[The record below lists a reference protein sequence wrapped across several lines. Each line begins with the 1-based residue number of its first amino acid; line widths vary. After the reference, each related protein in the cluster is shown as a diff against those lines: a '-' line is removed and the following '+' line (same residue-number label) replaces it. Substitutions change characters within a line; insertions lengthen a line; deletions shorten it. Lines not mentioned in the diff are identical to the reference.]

1 MLNVLQLCK
10 RGNYLLGYQSIFLKV
25 QYTSLQECSFI
36 CASLIHLSLTNKL
49 FVHEDQQATVRVT
62 AKGEMDECALVQD
75 GLMCMVEDNK
85 QIQTQH
91 PSKP

>member
-1 MLNVLQLCK
+1 M
-10 RGNYLLGYQSIFLKV
+10 
-25 QYTSLQECSFI
+25 
-36 CASLIHLSLTNKL
+36 
-49 FVHEDQQATVRVT
+49 HENQQATVRVT

-91 PSKP
+91 PSKPWHSHRLHSYESINLFLARICWVWHLYVKKIIYSIQVNIQTNS